1 MRPFTMIA
9 MFAFPALAFV
19 LQNCDGMEKLFRTIS
34 WCTIICGVIF
44 FVLCVFFAPLEVDI
58 DRYKGVTWNAN
69 VLGMYVA
76 MMLTSATYLISI
88 SKGLKLILLSFGV
101 LLATS
106 MLLLSESRT
115 STLIGLVS
123 LAICLLYIARDKY
136 RHRNNMGSTK
146 QLIHRLLAIVLACA
160 FCFTLPVM
168 LLSIDPSNK
177 LQEATAGTVETVMW
191 IPDQVRNDIG
201 NQQTAT
207 VELAS
212 FERHGLTDRVTTD
225 GKTLDELSSGR
236 ISLWKETFLK
246 LNLRGHDPKKEPL
259 ITEAGAKMTDAHLVP
274 LTIGYISG
282 ILAGIAYLLFEVYFL
297 FVGVISIFQ
306 RRQKP
311 QVSLFLGL
319 AVCAYFI
326 VASLEVM
333 YLPFY
338 SSITFCVLVAASL
351 FLFKTPEVQGNHKS
365 QKVV

>member
-1 MRPFTMIA
+1 MIA

-34 WCTIICGVIF
+34 WCTIICGLVF
-44 FVLCVFFAPLEVDI
+44 FVLCVFLAPLVSVDI
-58 DRYKGVTWNAN
+58 RYQGIAGNPNSLGVYA
-69 VLGMYVA
+69 A

-101 LLATS
+101 LLAAS

-115 STLIGLVS
+115 STLIGIVS
-123 LAICLLYIARDKY
+123 LVICLLYIARDKY
-136 RHRNNMGSTK
+136 RHRNNMESTK

-177 LQEATAGTVETVMW
+177 LQEATAGTVETVKW

-207 VELAS
+207 VELVS

-236 ISLWKETFLK
+236 LTLWKVVFSE
-246 LNLRGHDPKKEPL
+246 LNFRGHDYKKQP
-259 ITEAGAKMTDAHLVP
+259 IIINGIKTDAHLVP
-274 LTIGYISG
+274 LTVAYLSG
-282 ILAGIAYLLFEVYFL
+282 IIAGIAYLVFELFFL
-297 FVGVISIFQ
+297 YRGIAVTLRNKKNSEASLFICISIF
-306 RRQKP
+306 
-311 QVSLFLGL
+311 
-319 AVCAYFI
+319 AYFI
-326 VASLEVM
+326 FSSLEVM
-333 YLPFY
+333 WQPFRAGT
-338 SSITFCVLVAASL
+338 IFCFLIAASL
-351 FLFKTPEVQGNHKS
+351 FLFKTPEAQGNHKS